1 MAGIIF
7 FTTRDLATIKDF
19 YLNEVGA
26 KAWLS
31 QPNIE
36 ILAHGNFIF
45 GFHLQNSVSKDV
57 MLTFFYRTNDEV
69 DVMYQRLKNVATSPP
84 KVSTKYNIYHFFAK
98 DPEGRNIEFQHFL
111 HKVPPI
117 EGVNF
122 TE

>member
-7 FTTRDLATIKDF
+7 FTTRDLETIKDF

-31 QPNIE
+31 QPDIE
-36 ILAHGNFIF
+36 ILAHDNFIF

-69 DVMYQRLKNVATSPP
+69 DVMYQRLKDIATSAP

-98 DPEGRNIEFQHFL
+98 DPEGRSIEFQHFL
-111 HKVPPI
+111 HDVPPI